1 MSWNLVSQTV
11 AKTASESMYNTDDS
25 KVKSKLVDSYAW
37 DTTCK
42 WLKNRNVSYTEYV
55 EMIVLLHQQNPDD
68 TIKIDLAL
76 GELDETSAELKATH
90 QEIKDYVL
98 KELVHI

>member
-1 MSWNLVSQTV
+1 
-11 AKTASESMYNTDDS
+11 
-25 KVKSKLVDSYAW
+25 
-37 DTTCK
+37 
-42 WLKNRNVSYTEYV
+42 
-55 EMIVLLHQQNPDD
+55 MIVLLHQQNPDD
-68 TIKIDLAL
+68 TIKVDLAL

>member
-1 MSWNLVSQTV
+1 MPESKYSIGGQA
-11 AKTASESMYNTDDS
+11 AK
-25 KVKSKLVDSYAW
+25 KKQLPILL
-37 DTTCK
+37 CK
-42 WLKNRNVSYTEYV
+42 INYWGIRKTSRRTLKNRNVSYTEYV

-68 TIKIDLAL
+68 TIKIDLVL
-76 GELDETSAELKATH
+76 GELDVTSAEVKATH

>member
-1 MSWNLVSQTV
+1 
-11 AKTASESMYNTDDS
+11 
-25 KVKSKLVDSYAW
+25 
-37 DTTCK
+37 
-42 WLKNRNVSYTEYV
+42 
-55 EMIVLLHQQNPDD
+55 MIVLLHQQNPDD

-98 KELVHI
+98 KELVHIKAWKSLSGAFGCL

>member
-1 MSWNLVSQTV
+1 M
-11 AKTASESMYNTDDS
+11 
-25 KVKSKLVDSYAW
+25 
-37 DTTCK
+37 
-42 WLKNRNVSYTEYV
+42 SYTEYV

-76 GELDETSAELKATH
+76 GELDVTSAELKATH

-98 KELVHI
+98 KKLVHIGRKVFIHKELFDEELKKSAKFQLTL

>member
-1 MSWNLVSQTV
+1 M
-11 AKTASESMYNTDDS
+11 
-25 KVKSKLVDSYAW
+25 
-37 DTTCK
+37 
-42 WLKNRNVSYTEYV
+42 SYTEYV

-98 KELVHI
+98 KELERV

>member
-1 MSWNLVSQTV
+1 
-11 AKTASESMYNTDDS
+11 
-25 KVKSKLVDSYAW
+25 
-37 DTTCK
+37 
-42 WLKNRNVSYTEYV
+42 VSYTEYV

-98 KELVHI
+98 KELVYIESVESSFGSFLLFIR

>member
-1 MSWNLVSQTV
+1 M
-11 AKTASESMYNTDDS
+11 
-25 KVKSKLVDSYAW
+25 
-37 DTTCK
+37 
-42 WLKNRNVSYTEYV
+42 SYTEYV
-55 EMIVLLHQQNPDD
+55 EMIVLLHQQNSDD

-76 GELDETSAELKATH
+76 GELDMTSAELKATH

>member
-1 MSWNLVSQTV
+1 M
-11 AKTASESMYNTDDS
+11 
-25 KVKSKLVDSYAW
+25 
-37 DTTCK
+37 
-42 WLKNRNVSYTEYV
+42 SYTEYV

-98 KELVHI
+98 KELGHI

>member
-1 MSWNLVSQTV
+1 M
-11 AKTASESMYNTDDS
+11 
-25 KVKSKLVDSYAW
+25 
-37 DTTCK
+37 
-42 WLKNRNVSYTEYV
+42 SYTEYV

-76 GELDETSAELKATH
+76 GELDETSAELKATY